1 MTLPW
6 KTWTRSLLPST
17 TRTWTFTSS
26 PGAKSGMSS
35 RSDSLSMRSVAFM
48 AASCVCRR
56 GTPRGRSRIRERR
69 ELFQQ
74 ALLAGGQPAARG
86 DEVGAAG
93 QCAVQRLG
101 VAPAL
106 DAGVIAAAHD
116 RGHVPAAER
125 GRAGELRLLE

>member
-35 RSDSLSMRSVAFM
+35 RSDSLSIRSVAFI
-48 AASCVCRR
+48 APSWEKGSR
-56 GTPRGRSRIRERR
+56 RIRDGR

-74 ALLAGGQPAARG
+74 RDLVGAESAPGLDQIRPG
-86 DEVGAAG
+86 DERP
-93 QCAVQRLG
+93 VQRLG
-101 VAPAL
+101 VTPAGDPSVVAAPQHL
-106 DAGVIAAAHD
+106 
-116 RGHVPAAER
+116 GHR
-125 GRAGELRLLE
+125 